1 MNPPP
6 PNRSHAGRLR
16 MHRLSLARTV
26 ARPGSFNL
34 PGKPPP
40 GETAI
45 GHEGSLTGPP
55 GRAQLAAVKR
65 ISPQQPR
72 DLRRLGVQAIVLL
85 QALVFAI
92 LPAVDAVL
100 EAEAPSAV
108 VHVEG
113 EHREEDHSRHS
124 HLLCQLAR
132 TVSPGFPPLIP
143 IEPSVVFETRPDTP
157 AANVWQRRPTPPGGS
172 GPRAPPRA

>member
-1 MNPPP
+1 M
-6 PNRSHAGRLR
+6 
-16 MHRLSLARTV
+16 
-26 ARPGSFNL
+26 
-34 PGKPPP
+34 
-40 GETAI
+40 
-45 GHEGSLTGPP
+45 
-55 GRAQLAAVKR
+55 KR

-100 EAEAPSAV
+100 EAEAPSAD

-113 EHREEDHSRHS
+113 EHSERDSGHS

-132 TVSPGFPPLIP
+132 TVTPGFPPLIP
-143 IEPSVVFETRPDTP
+143 IELSVVFETSPDTP
-157 AANVWQRRPTPPGGS
+157 TANVWQRRPTPPGGS